1 MYDIIIIGAGASG
14 ISAALKASMIDSKL
28 QILVLEKEAKC
39 GRKLS
44 ASGNGKC
51 NLTNSVFSKDC
62 YHSIIGDLPSVF
74 VENHNID
81 EVTGFF
87 HDLGILTYDNNGY
100 HYPISN
106 KALQVTSALV
116 KMCLLRGVEIIN
128 SCVVTSIKK
137 MNDKDCY
144 SVLAKDASYYGR
156 NVILAAGSC
165 ASPMLGGCSLG
176 YELAEQLG
184 ITVTDLYPGL
194 TPIYVDDKNIS
205 LAKGVR
211 LNGTV
216 SLHINDIVKKETGQ
230 IQINEDNLSGI
241 ALMNLSCYLPLLNG
255 STIKDCLYIDIM
267 PEYSWEKLKEF
278 FVIQQSNNGK
288 ETVVLMLSKIF
299 PSPFVKYLLT
309 RIRVNADTIISEL
322 TDKQINR
329 LVSNIKKLTFTP
341 VYRDDYSKAQV
352 TIGGINTKEIDSNS
366 FESTKYKGL
375 YIIGEMLDIA
385 GCCGGFNI
393 TFAVLSGINAAK
405 AITNKL

>member
-14 ISAALKASMIDSKL
+14 LSAALKASMIDSKL

-81 EVTGFF
+81 EVTDFF

-100 HYPISN
+100 YYPISN

-137 MNDKDCY
+137 INENDGY

-184 ITVTDLYPGL
+184 FTVTDLYPGL
-194 TPIYVDDKNIS
+194 TPIYVDDKKVSSNNLYDEFLKSYTEFINKVGNSYDNSQKIQRLYTVEDAKQPRISNTKKVLNKVKNVFNKKDKGNTVSDGTADVVSKVTLS
-205 LAKGVR
+205 LAV
-211 LNGTV
+211 
-216 SLHINDIVKKETGQ
+216 
-230 IQINEDNLSGI
+230 
-241 ALMNLSCYLPLLNG
+241 
-255 STIKDCLYIDIM
+255 
-267 PEYSWEKLKEF
+267 
-278 FVIQQSNNGK
+278 
-288 ETVVLMLSKIF
+288 
-299 PSPFVKYLLT
+299 PFYWPV
-309 RIRVNADTIISEL
+309 EL
-322 TDKQINR
+322 F
-329 LVSNIKKLTFTP
+329 SIKKSKSEI
-341 VYRDDYSKAQV
+341 RDQQFRCSILMFYLNWLPKFM
-352 TIGGINTKEIDSNS
+352 E
-366 FESTKYKGL
+366 
-375 YIIGEMLDIA
+375 
-385 GCCGGFNI
+385 
-393 TFAVLSGINAAK
+393 
-405 AITNKL
+405 